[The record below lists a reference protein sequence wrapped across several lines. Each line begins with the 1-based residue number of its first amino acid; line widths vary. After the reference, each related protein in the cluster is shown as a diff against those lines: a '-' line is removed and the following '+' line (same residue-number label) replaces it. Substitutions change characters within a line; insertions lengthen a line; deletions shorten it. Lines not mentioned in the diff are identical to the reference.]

1 MESPKQHF
9 ASGIFFDLTH
19 MKLNKFILYIFLGFN
34 LILNAQEEQTIKSST
49 EVKKEDIHTFVDE
62 EPKYDG
68 DVRIFIAKNTVYPKN
83 AIDNEI
89 EGKCYISFIV
99 ELNGK
104 ISDVKVAKGVPNC
117 PECDQEAI
125 RVIKSTQGK
134 WIAAKV
140 DGKYVKSRYMIPIEY
155 KLNSKRKKKK

>member
-1 MESPKQHF
+1 
-9 ASGIFFDLTH
+9 
-19 MKLNKFILYIFLGFN
+19 MKLNKFILLILLSFN
-34 LILNAQEEQTIKSST
+34 LILNAQEELIFKSSK
-49 EVKKEDIHTFVDE
+49 EEENIFILPEEIKKSSIEIKKEDIYTIVDE

-68 DVRIFIAKNTVYPKN
+68 DFRIFIAENTVYPKN

-99 ELNGK
+99 ELNGN

-117 PECDQEAI
+117 TECDQEAI
-125 RVIKSTQGK
+125 RVIKLSQGK
-134 WIAAKV
+134 WTAAKV

-155 KLNSKRKKKK
+155 KLTSKRQKKR